1 MHIRVYM
8 STYTCVSRFFF
19 LCIENREVTLIPLIL
34 THHCGVHG
42 GFLWLWR
49 EGATL
54 QTRCPVLLRWLL
66 SLQSAGSRV
75 RGLPLLQ
82 HAGSVLVAHGYC
94 SLYHVES
101 SRTRDLTQVPC
112 SGRWILNHWTTREV
126 QPSLFLLFP
135 CLPS

>member
-1 MHIRVYM
+1 M
-8 STYTCVSRFFF
+8 VSF
-19 LCIENREVTLIPLIL
+19 LFSMLLIDFGCTGSALL
-34 THHCGVHG
+34 HG

-75 RGLPLLQ
+75 RGLQLLQ

-112 SGRWILNHWTTREV
+112 SGRWILNHWAAREILPYFFFKPEV
-126 QPSLFLLFP
+126 SPLIRVISDIFLFN
-135 CLPS
+135 